1 LPLAFTAC
9 APDSFWCKIAF
20 VLTSSGGPKGFLA
33 LLVLTGYF
41 YSSSQ
46 LNLKAKLNVFFVSIV
61 SLLVFFGSLA
71 WINEYYTK
79 PILKLQRPSHVY
91 MLDKI
96 GDLKKIDAVYQLSIK
111 EREVFFEKLIAAN
124 PVHFQNIDVDIQ
136 NHWIEEA
143 GFSFPS
149 GHTFNAFLFAM
160 LIAYAIYYN
169 RSRPALRKLYFL
181 PFVWA
186 LFVGISRVSMGA
198 HSALDVSCGATLGIV
213 IGYIFLRIDF
223 TRLMLTRK

>member
-1 LPLAFTAC
+1 M
-9 APDSFWCKIAF
+9 
-20 VLTSSGGPKGFLA
+20 A
-33 LLVLTGYF
+33 LLVLTGCF

-46 LNLKAKLNVFFVSIV
+46 LTLKAKLNVFFVSIV

-96 GDLKKIDAVYQLSIK
+96 GDLQKIDAVYQLSSK
-111 EREVFFEKLIAAN
+111 EREAFFQKLITAN
-124 PVHFQNIDVDIQ
+124 PAHFQNIDVDIQ
-136 NHWIEEA
+136 KHWIDEA

-186 LFVGISRVSMGA
+186 FFVGISRVSMGA
-198 HSALDVSCGATLGIV
+198 HSALDVSCGAVLGIL
-213 IGYIFLRIDF
+213 IGYVFLRIDF